1 MQSGVI
7 KDVADAVGI
16 LKFLQSKDSAL
27 TLVCD
32 HPFEQDL
39 ANLRFSHAS
48 TIQEALDEAMARLE
62 ADSKVLVMPYGAVIH
77 PVPRA
82 ARSMVCDH

>member
-1 MQSGVI
+1 MQSGAI

-16 LKFLQSKDSAL
+16 LKFLQSNDSAL

-32 HPFEQDL
+32 HSFEQDL

-48 TIQEALDEAMARLE
+48 TIQEALDEATARPGTD
-62 ADSKVLVMPYGAVIH
+62 AKVLVMPYGAVTH
-77 PVPRA
+77 LVP
-82 ARSMVCDH
+82 